1 MSIDACHCEP
11 APLEIVIANQS
22 ADWCGNPPVF
32 PRTTEKTMSLRT
44 SAQRWCGNPPVLP
57 DTIIKRKSM
66 TYYVYILTNAH
77 KNLIYVG
84 VTNDLIRRVYEHK
97 HHLDADSYTAKYNID
112 QLVYFETTS
121 DVYSAISRE
130 KQLKGW
136 NRARKNKLVER
147 KNPGWAD
154 IYESLLG

>member
-1 MSIDACHCEP
+1 MGLLENNLSLRTSPVRDCHCEP
-11 APLEIVIANQS
+11 VPLEIVIANQS
-22 ADWCGNPPVF
+22 ADWCGNPPVL
-32 PRTTEKTMSLRT
+32 PRTTERT
-44 SAQRWCGNPPVLP
+44 TPMN
-57 DTIIKRKSM
+57 
-66 TYYVYILTNAH
+66 YYVYILTNAH

-136 NRARKNKLVER
+136 NRARKNKLVEM